1 MQEFTPVDMTPEA
14 LKGARQDAKFTPVVE
29 EKAPVISK
37 LRQLGMTEIIT
48 EILKDKRRQM
58 LEARNLPNT
67 NKKIK
72 GFRRAKSELF
82 PYPRKGYGDL
92 VEVGKTS
99 YQIQANG
106 EWRNLEKEAARI
118 NKAKAVK

>member
-1 MQEFTPVDMTPEA
+1 MQEFTPVDM
-14 LKGARQDAKFTPVVE
+14 PVEPPKE
-29 EKAPVISK
+29 EKATVIPK

-48 EILKDKRRQM
+48 EILKDKRRLM
-58 LEARNLPNT
+58 LEARNLPNN

-72 GFRRAKSELF
+72 GFRRAKAELF

-92 VEVGKTS
+92 IEVGKTS

-106 EWRNLEKEAARI
+106 EWRNLEKEAARM
-118 NKAKAVK
+118 NKAKADK